1 MAIRYDK
8 KINQEINRTIKNFN
22 QKIARLEKT
31 ERELILP
38 EKITKSKLKENVYTR
53 TELRRKL
60 RQLQRYSTRGI
71 EETIKTKGGVE
82 LSKYELI
89 NLKKET
95 ARVKSN
101 LTREINKMKI
111 TSPKILGKETAR
123 TFAQMGDSHFLNLQ
137 ARRSALEKGDI
148 TLLTMEQLKQYKQ
161 LVSKSAMN
169 KIYYNNVFKDNY
181 MKMLTDLGYYY
192 GYDKEKLDYLKS
204 KINEIEGNNFYK
216 LFTDEKAIK
225 AITDYYPAVVSGSIT
240 GLNPDDVK
248 EDITN
253 LYDNLIDNLDDIL
266 NDYKNQNNTITN
278 NNHNNKINL
287 EINYFPLK

>member
-266 NDYKNQNNTITN
+266 NDYK
-278 NNHNNKINL
+278 
-287 EINYFPLK
+287 